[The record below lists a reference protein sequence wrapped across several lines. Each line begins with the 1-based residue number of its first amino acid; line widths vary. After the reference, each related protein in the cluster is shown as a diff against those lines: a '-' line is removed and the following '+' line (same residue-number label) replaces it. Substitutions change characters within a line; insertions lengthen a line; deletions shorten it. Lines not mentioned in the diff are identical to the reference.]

1 MPLTPTLGVVT
12 NEPIKTN
19 SLGSTSW
26 RVEKANWGYRSSIA
40 GSCKNNSK
48 IENKRIRKLWRH
60 KNKNRIN

>member
-26 RVEKANWGYRSSIA
+26 RVEKANWGY
-40 GSCKNNSK
+40 K
-48 IENKRIRKLWRH
+48 
-60 KNKNRIN
+60 